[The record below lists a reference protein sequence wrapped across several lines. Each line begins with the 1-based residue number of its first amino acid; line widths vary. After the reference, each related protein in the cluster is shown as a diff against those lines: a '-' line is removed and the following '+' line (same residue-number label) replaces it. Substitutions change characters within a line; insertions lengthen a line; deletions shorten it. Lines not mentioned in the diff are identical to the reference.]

1 MSDEKVAHN
10 MHTSAYFV
18 VSPRKLALMSFF
30 SLGLYW
36 WFCFH
41 RHWIHQRCATG
52 DRMWPLA
59 RAFFLIFYLYP
70 LIRRLDRDL
79 VRAGLGR
86 RWSPTALFL
95 LYLAGMICQICSGLV
110 VDVINP
116 LWFLPLA
123 IGANA
128 LLIWVEVK
136 LQQAANLLAGDP
148 QGAQNSRISW
158 GNWIWVTPGLLLW
171 GVMFLSFAVLLSLS
185 LLFAV
190 ISLYQ

>member
-1 MSDEKVAHN
+1 MSDEKFAHN
-10 MHTSAYFV
+10 LHTPGYFV

-30 SLGLYW
+30 TLGLYW

-41 RHWIHQRCATG
+41 RHWVHQRCATG
-52 DRMWPLA
+52 DRIWPFA
-59 RAFFLIFYLYP
+59 RALFFIFYLYP

-86 RWSPTALFL
+86 RWPPVALFL

-110 VDVINP
+110 VEAINP
-116 LWFLPLA
+116 LWILPFA

-136 LQQAANLLAGDP
+136 LQHAANLLAGDP

-158 GNWIWVTPGLLLW
+158 VNWIWLMPGLLLW
-171 GVMFLSFAVLLSLS
+171 GVMFLSFAVLLSLG

>member
-1 MSDEKVAHN
+1 MPDEKFAHN
-10 MHTSAYFV
+10 MRPAGYFV
-18 VSPRKLALMSFF
+18 VSPKKLALMSFF

-41 RHWIHQRCATG
+41 RHWVHQRCATG
-52 DRMWPLA
+52 DRIWPLA

-86 RWSPTALFL
+86 RWSPAALFL
-95 LYLAGMICQICSGLV
+95 LYLAVMICQIGSGLM
-110 VDVINP
+110 VDAIDP
-116 LWFLPLA
+116 LWFLPFA
-123 IGANA
+123 IGAYA

-148 QGAQNSRISW
+148 QGAQNSRMSW
-158 GNWIWVTPGLLLW
+158 ANWIWMTPGLLLW
-171 GVMFLSFAVLLSLS
+171 GVVVLSITVSLS
-185 LLFAV
+185 LTLLLAV
-190 ISLYQ
+190 ISWFQ